1 MKKIFTLIVTAAI
14 CLTGTAKTADEVIN
28 ELEKDNGAM
37 VIRFNQKTL
46 ETQMGKTGDNDLKQ
60 ILKDIDNGCVVVM
73 EGADKAKTD
82 AFNSKTAE
90 LDEAYEPIMTA
101 FDGDDRVKV
110 LGRTEGDTV
119 KEVVVS
125 VSDGD
130 DCVMVYFA
138 GSIPKDKIGQLI
150 NNKTINFI

>member
-60 ILKDIDNGCVVVM
+60 ILKDIDNGCVVII

-90 LDEAYEPIMTA
+90 LDETYEPIVTA

-119 KEVVVS
+119 KDVVVA
-125 VSDGD
+125 VADGKN
-130 DCVMVYFA
+130 CVLVYFT
-138 GSIPKDKIGQLI
+138 GNIPKDKIGQLI
-150 NNKTINFI
+150 NNKTINF

>member
-1 MKKIFTLIVTAAI
+1 
-14 CLTGTAKTADEVIN
+14 
-28 ELEKDNGAM
+28 
-37 VIRFNQKTL
+37 
-46 ETQMGKTGDNDLKQ
+46 MG
-60 ILKDIDNGCVVVM
+60 II

-119 KEVVVS
+119 KDVVVA
-125 VSDGD
+125 VADGKN
-130 DCVMVYFA
+130 CVLVYFA

-150 NNKTINFI
+150 NNKTINF

>member
-90 LDEAYEPIMTA
+90 LDETYEPIMTA

-119 KEVVVS
+119 KDVVVA
-125 VSDGD
+125 VADGKN
-130 DCVMVYFA
+130 CVLVYFA

-150 NNKTINFI
+150 NNKTINF

>member
-90 LDEAYEPIMTA
+90 LDETYEPIMTA

-110 LGRTEGDTV
+110 LGRTECDTV
-119 KEVVVS
+119 KDVVVA
-125 VSDGD
+125 VADGKN
-130 DCVMVYFA
+130 CVLVYFA

-150 NNKTINFI
+150 NNKTINF